1 MRVGTVSVF
10 LTTLYKGPS
19 SDPDTWQ
26 SAITIYLV
34 VNDKLTEEIPGEQ
47 ELLVSK

>member
-10 LTTLYKGPS
+10 LTPWYKGSS
-19 SDPDTWQ
+19 SDLDTWQ
-26 SAITIYLV
+26 SVITIYLV
-34 VNDKLTEEIPGEQ
+34 VNDKLTEELPGEQ